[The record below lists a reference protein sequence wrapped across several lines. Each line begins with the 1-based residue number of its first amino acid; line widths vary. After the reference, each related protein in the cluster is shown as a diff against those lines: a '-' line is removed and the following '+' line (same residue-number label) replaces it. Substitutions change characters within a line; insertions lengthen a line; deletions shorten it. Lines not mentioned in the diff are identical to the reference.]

1 MPLKYNPL
9 LKIGLENTGN
19 GSGGD
24 NSKKVTKFFYATDT
38 LENGEI
44 AQYQGVSDADNN
56 LINGFFY
63 KVDVKPI
70 TIIPAGTPYFYF
82 TKPFESDVFNI
93 IANDRYYL
101 IESNVFTLN
110 NNFAWSPDNP
120 AFFYPYQYIVPA
132 TIGNPVYCQALKQY
146 KFITAI
152 NGDTIVCDD
161 ISFIYGGHLAGP
173 FTFSKYINQD
183 GQVIFVSP
191 GASAVIYQHN
201 NLQYGFAPIVLSPTP
216 SIQQGTT
223 NQQITL
229 GGNNFTRVDTQPNS
243 SYTLPIATPDV
254 LGGVKIG
261 SGLSIDANGVLSASG
276 GGNVPMAS
284 PSVLGGI
291 KVGNFVFESESD
303 YLLYPNGLSIDS
315 NGLLSIAPPSPLYWE
330 DINENIW
337 LFRPDIFLI
346 GSLVCGSLGFE
357 VLQPINTDT
366 VLFQLECWAPSG
378 ELYRVFSDNSHD
390 FLGFKYDNNNNNV
403 VAVPGS
409 VRMKSDDNYIYSA
422 SNLSVGRY
430 HVPFYIPI
438 YLATWD

>member
-1 MPLKYNPL
+1 MADVVYNPL
-9 LKIGLENTGN
+9 LKRNIQYLGG
-19 GSGGD
+19 GSGD
-24 NSKKVTKFFYATDT
+24 NSQKVTKFFFATDT

-44 AQYQGVSDADNN
+44 AQYQGVSDTDNN

-63 KVDVKPI
+63 KVDVTPI

-120 AFFYPYQYIVPA
+120 AFFYPYQYIEPA

-161 ISFIYGGHLAGP
+161 ISFIYGGHLVGP
-173 FTFSKYINQD
+173 FTFSKYINQN

-191 GASAVIYQHN
+191 GAGAVIYQHN

-216 SIQQGTT
+216 SINQGTT

-229 GGNNFTRVDTQPNS
+229 GGNKFTRVDTQPNN
-243 SYTLPIATPDV
+243 SYTLPTAAANV

-261 SGLSIDANGVLSASG
+261 PGLSIDENGVLSSSG
-276 GGNVPMAS
+276 GGNIPMAS

-291 KVGNFVFESESD
+291 KVGDFAFEYD
-303 YLLYPNGLSIDS
+303 DLLYPNGLSIDD
-315 NGLLSIAPPSPLYWE
+315 NGVLSIAPPTSLYRE
-330 DINENIW
+330 DINEKIW

-357 VLQPINTDT
+357 VRQPIASNTA
-366 VLFQLECWAPSG
+366 LFQLECWPPTG
-378 ELYRVFSDNSHD
+378 DMYRVFSNYWHE
-390 FLGFKYDNNNNNV
+390 FLGFKYDNTNNV
-403 VAVPGS
+403 VVVPS
-409 VRMKSDDNYIYSA
+409 SIKMKSDDNFIYSA
-422 SNLSVGRY
+422 SDLSVGRY
-430 HVPFYIPI
+430 LVPFNIPI
-438 YLATWD
+438 YLATLD